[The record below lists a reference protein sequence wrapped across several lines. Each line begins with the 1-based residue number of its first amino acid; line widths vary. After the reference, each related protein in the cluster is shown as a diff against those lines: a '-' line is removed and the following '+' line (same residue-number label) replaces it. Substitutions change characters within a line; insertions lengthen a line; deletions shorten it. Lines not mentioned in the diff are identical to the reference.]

1 MKLNVDEIPEE
12 GLLQEAD
19 LPIVI
24 NKNAKPDIAHVLI
37 KIFRFE
43 KRVLVEGSVKLEAAL
58 KCGRCLKETLLP
70 LDLAFR
76 EEYLPAEDTGK
87 EIDRELTNRE
97 LDLGFYSNNEL
108 DINEIVKEQ
117 VLLSVPMKPLCR
129 NECPGLCSVCG
140 KDLNDGA
147 CSCRKEEIDPRLAPL
162 AQFKENL
169 KERKE

>member
-1 MKLNVDEIPEE
+1 MKVNVSEIPEE

-24 NKNAKPDIAHVLI
+24 NNNAKPDIAHVVI
-37 KIFRFE
+37 KMFRFE

-70 LDLAFR
+70 LDLSFS
-76 EEYLPAEDTGK
+76 EEYIPAEDTGK

-97 LDLGFYSNNEL
+97 LDLGFYSNSEL

-117 VLLSVPMKPLCR
+117 VLLSVPMKPLCM
-129 NECPGLCSVCG
+129 NECQGLCSVCG

-147 CSCRKEEIDPRLAPL
+147 CNCRKEEIDPRLAPL
-162 AQFKENL
+162 AKFKENL